1 MTIRGETLHLPHT
14 FITKLSHSNKNHRT
28 ETDGEFYN
36 LSLYCL

>member
-14 FITKLSHSNKNHRT
+14 FIIKLSHSNKNHSN
-28 ETDGEFYN
+28 EKVGEFYN